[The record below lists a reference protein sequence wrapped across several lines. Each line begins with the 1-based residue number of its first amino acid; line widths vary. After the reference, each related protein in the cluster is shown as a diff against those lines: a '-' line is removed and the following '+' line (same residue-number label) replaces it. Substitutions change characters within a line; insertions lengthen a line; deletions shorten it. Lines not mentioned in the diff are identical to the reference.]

1 MTMKHQT
8 AYLSAS
14 LFPPIPWMA
23 ALIQY
28 DQCYIEAHET
38 YPKQTFR
45 NRYSILSANGKL
57 DLIVPVKK
65 PSGNHTVVSEILIS
79 DHENVSA
86 QHLTALESAY
96 RSAPYFEYFF
106 DDVVH
111 FYNGKYKTLLEMNLA
126 SLLCVSRILR
136 KEFSFRL
143 TETYEHHD
151 KLNPEIA
158 DFRQKIS
165 PKNHLFCSFQAPE
178 YYQVFLQKFPFT
190 ANLSILDL
198 IFNLGAE
205 TLLYLQK
212 YPISEFYKKT

>member
-1 MTMKHQT
+1 
-8 AYLSAS
+8 
-14 LFPPIPWMA
+14 MA
-23 ALIQY
+23 ALVQY
-28 DQCYIEAHET
+28 EQCYIEIHET

-57 DLIVPVKK
+57 DLIVPVSK
-65 PSGNHTVVSEILIS
+65 PGGNHTSISEVLVSCHEDIS
-79 DHENVSA
+79 G

-96 RSAPYFEYFF
+96 SSAPFFEFFF
-106 DDVVH
+106 DELVE
-111 FYNGKYKTLLEMNLA
+111 FYSKKYHTLLEMNHA
-126 SLLCVSRILR
+126 SVLCVSGILR

-165 PKNHLFCSFQAPE
+165 PKNHLFHSFHTPE

-190 ANLSILDL
+190 DNLSILDL
-198 IFNLGAE
+198 IFNLGTE

-212 YPISEFYKKT
+212 YPISEFYEKT